1 MKNGFVS
8 ETLIYRVM
16 MSDNQSCD
24 IYSTIRSSSSSLVK
38 APSWS
43 LGVGAVDDDIL
54 PHWPQAGAS
63 CFLANGS
70 SNSARGSDDPN
81 LHRTSSDVEHPVLY
95 LHIPT
100 VYLTR
105 KDPSSSSFHVYQ
117 LVCKSDE
124 CEWSVYRRYS
134 QFHALHQQLKA
145 LDAAIGRFHFPAKR
159 QLNSKASTIV
169 QNRRLKLE
177 EYMRCLNNYI
187 EKLPINSQ
195 NEGTTYQQL
204 RDMLTVPGAN
214 STTVTSTSS
223 RITSTLSETSASSD
237 QPCDPKTREDLSDA
251 GRSSRLSHQ
260 SNRDSSCSSAE
271 KETVRSLFHDFISL
285 KEKKSEEFDAV
296 NLSS

>member
-1 MKNGFVS
+1 
-8 ETLIYRVM
+8 

-24 IYSTIRSSSSSLVK
+24 IHSTIKSSSSSLIR

-43 LGVGAVDDDIL
+43 LGVGADDDDIL
-54 PHWPQAGAS
+54 PHWPRAGAS
-63 CFLANGS
+63 SFLANGS
-70 SNSARGSDDPN
+70 SDSVQATDDSN
-81 LHRTSSDVEHPVLY
+81 LHGRSSDVEHPVLY
-95 LHIPT
+95 LQIPT

-105 KDPSSSSFHVYQ
+105 KDPSSSSYHVYQ
-117 LVCKSDE
+117 LVCKSDD

-145 LDAAIGRFHFPAKR
+145 LDAAIGRFHFPPKR

-187 EKLPINSQ
+187 AKLPINSP
-195 NEGTTYQQL
+195 NEGATYQQL
-204 RDMLTVPGAN
+204 RDMLTAPGAN

-223 RITSTLSETSASSD
+223 RITSALSETSASSD
-237 QPCDPKTREDLSDA
+237 QPSDPKNRVDLSNA
-251 GRSSRLSHQ
+251 GRSSRSSPQ
-260 SNRDSSCSSAE
+260 SNHDSNCSSTE
-271 KETVRSLFHDFISL
+271 KATVRSLFHNFIAL